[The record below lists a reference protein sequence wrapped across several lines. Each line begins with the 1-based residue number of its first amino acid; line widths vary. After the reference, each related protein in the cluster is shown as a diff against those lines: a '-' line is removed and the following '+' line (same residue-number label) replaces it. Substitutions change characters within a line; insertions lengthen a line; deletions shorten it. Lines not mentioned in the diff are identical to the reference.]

1 MHNHKY
7 LKKDIS
13 QNRSFWDKFFETQ
26 SLIFLTQVDVR
37 SNRKGVLTINNN
49 EAITR
54 ISKIFAKNRKFTIY
68 KSPSHNVSVGTSVT
82 TSLFLVFGFFLFSHF
97 ASKHHGVLNP
107 LPEFCASLV
116 WLHTQDI
123 VWGGSWCNAFHYH
136 RLSQWNIVKYVNL
149 ILPWPWWTLTPFFS
163 VTSSTSLGILWM
175 FSSPDNDDCTTDIF
189 QFEYGLKIPL
199 SA

>member
-37 SNRKGVLTINNN
+37 SKRKGVLTINNN

-68 KSPSHNVSVGTSVT
+68 KSPSHNVSVGTWVT

-97 ASKHHGVLNP
+97 ASKHNGVLNP
-107 LPEFCASLV
+107 LPEFCSSLV

-123 VWGGSWCNAFHYH
+123 VWGGSCNHFRYH
-136 RLSQWNIVKYVNL
+136 NEILIYVNL
-149 ILPWPWWTLTPFFS
+149 TLALMNFNSILLSNELNLTWYTLN
-163 VTSSTSLGILWM
+163 V
-175 FSSPDNDDCTTDIF
+175 
-189 QFEYGLKIPL
+189 QL
-199 SA
+199 SW

>member
-37 SNRKGVLTINNN
+37 SKRKGVLTINNN

-54 ISKIFAKNRKFTIY
+54 ISKIVAKNRKFTIY

-82 TSLFLVFGFFLFSHF
+82 TSLFLVFGFFLFCHF
-97 ASKHHGVLNP
+97 ASKYHGVLNP

-123 VWGGSWCNAFHYH
+123 VWGGSCNHIRYQNYKE
-136 RLSQWNIVKYVNL
+136 SDL
-149 ILPWPWWTLTPFFS
+149 ISFDLGLPWPWPWWDFTPFFS

-189 QFEYGLKIPL
+189 QFEYSLKKFF
-199 SA
+199 